1 MTTNILPHHQQSQI
15 DLGFLRKMQV
25 VNLLPSELCLS
36 ICTQSCFVCSAS
48 CFVYFSKCSVC
59 SSSFSVYLS
68 SCSVY
73 FDCRPACSIC
83 PYLFLHILT
92 TLPVP
97 SALHLVSHILT
108 VILLVP
114 YLVMCALAAILS
126 VPYVNNLSCT
136 FCLLSVLFPC
146 IIAAIK
152 SFPSV
157 QLLVLCILA
166 AVLAVPSYPHLVLQI
181 GCSYI
186 FSVLC

>member
-1 MTTNILPHHQQSQI
+1 
-15 DLGFLRKMQV
+15 MQV
-25 VNLLPSELCLS
+25 VNLLSSELCLS
-36 ICTQSCFVCSAS
+36 ICLQSYFVCSAS
-48 CFVYFSKCSVC
+48 CFVYFSKCSIC

-73 FDCRPACSIC
+73 FDCRSACSIC
-83 PYLFLHILT
+83 PYLVLHILT
-92 TLPVP
+92 TVLPVP
-97 SALHLVSHILT
+97 SALHRVSHILT

-126 VPYVNNLSCT
+126 VSYVINLSCT

-181 GCSYI
+181 GRSYI
-186 FSVLC
+186 CSVLC